1 MRQIAIQLCFNDQ
14 AEEAVKFYTSVF
26 DNSEITREIHL
37 PMPNGDTVAYDFMI
51 ENQAFSAFN
60 GGPDFK
66 MNPSFS
72 VMVALDTA
80 DEVDA
85 LYEKLAEGGKDLMPL
100 DKYPF
105 SDRYAWV
112 EDQFGLTWQLMASKG
127 MPANHKV
134 RVSLLF
140 AGQYCGKAEQ
150 ALNYYADIFQG
161 AEPGHI
167 NYYQEGEAQDDRAKV
182 NFAELNVG
190 DQQLV
195 FMDHGFGS
203 DEEFTQAISFLIV
216 AGAQSEVDYYW
227 EKLSAHEEAEAMGWL
242 QDEYGVSWQ
251 VVPQAYFQIMETA
264 TEEQKKRVLDK
275 LVKMKRMNVARL
287 ENAKFG
293 IDA

>member
-26 DNSEITREIHL
+26 NNSEITREIRY
-37 PMPNGDTVAYDFMI
+37 PMPEGESMAYDFTI

-60 GGPDFK
+60 GGPDFT

-72 VMVALDTA
+72 LMVSLDTA

-85 LYEKLAEGGKDLMPL
+85 LYNKLAEGGTDLMPL
-100 DKYPF
+100 DTYPF

-112 EDQFGLTWQLMASKG
+112 QDHFGLSWQLMLAPDV
-127 MPANHKV
+127 PAKHKV

-140 AGQYCGKAEQ
+140 AGQYCGQAEQ
-150 ALNYYADIFQG
+150 ALHDYAEIFQM

-182 NFAELNVG
+182 NYSELNVG
-190 DQQLV
+190 DQQIV

-203 DEEFTQAISFLIV
+203 DEEFSEAISFLIV

-227 EKLSAHEEAEAMGWL
+227 EKLSAHEESEAIGWL
-242 QDEYGVSWQ
+242 KDSHGIAWQ
-251 VVPQAYFQIMETA
+251 VVPQAYFQAMETA
-264 TEEQKKRVLDK
+264 TDEQKKRILDA
-275 LVKMKRMNVARL
+275 LFKMKKMDVARI
-287 ENAKFG
+287 ENAKFD
-293 IDA
+293 ID

>member
-26 DNSEITREIHL
+26 DQSEITREIRY
-37 PMPNGDTVAYDFMI
+37 PMPNVESVAYDFTI
-51 ENQAFSAFN
+51 ENQAFVAFN
-60 GGPDFK
+60 GGSDFK

-72 VMVALDTA
+72 LMVSVDTP

-85 LYEKLAEGGKDLMPL
+85 LYKKLAEGGKDLMPL
-100 DKYPF
+100 DTYPF

-112 EDQFGLTWQLMASKG
+112 EDQFGLSWQIMLA
-127 MPANHKV
+127 PDVPTNHKV

-140 AGQYCGKAEQ
+140 AGQYCGQAEQ
-150 ALNYYADIFQG
+150 ALKDYAAIFQKG
-161 AEPGHI
+161 EPGQI

-182 NFAELNVG
+182 NYAELNIG

-203 DEEFTQAISFLIV
+203 DEEFTEAISFLIV

-227 EKLSAHEEAEAMGWL
+227 EKLSAHEESEAMGWL
-242 QDEYGVSWQ
+242 KDSHGISWQ
-251 VVPQAYFQIMETA
+251 VVPQAYLQIMETA
-264 TEEQKKRVLDK
+264 TEEQKKRVLDV
-275 LVKMKRMNVARL
+275 LFKMKKMDVARL

-293 IDA
+293 IG